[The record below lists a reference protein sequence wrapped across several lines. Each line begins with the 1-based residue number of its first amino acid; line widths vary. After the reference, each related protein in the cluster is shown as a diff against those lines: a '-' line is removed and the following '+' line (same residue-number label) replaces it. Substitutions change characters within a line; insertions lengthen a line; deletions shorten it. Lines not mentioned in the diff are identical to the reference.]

1 MLVTSLSLSN
11 LSLLYHQSNNSENLP
26 GGSGFIPQDR
36 FTYLTVGIISV
47 TLLLGILFPQS
58 KYHVNKQNTRSSFC
72 SSVTAFSCY
81 CLVAFPCIKTKRKH
95 KLLKKNQRRAGL
107 VQWWD
112 QLLSTNVIGPGLIS
126 WPTIIIMWME
136 FVGSRLC
143 SERHNKQ

>member
-95 KLLKKNQRRAGL
+95 KLLKKKTKGEQGWCSGEINYFPLMWPRFDIL
-107 VQWWD
+107 
-112 QLLSTNVIGPGLIS
+112 THHHNNVDGVCWFSSL
-126 WPTIIIMWME
+126 
-136 FVGSRLC
+136 F
-143 SERHNKQ
+143 